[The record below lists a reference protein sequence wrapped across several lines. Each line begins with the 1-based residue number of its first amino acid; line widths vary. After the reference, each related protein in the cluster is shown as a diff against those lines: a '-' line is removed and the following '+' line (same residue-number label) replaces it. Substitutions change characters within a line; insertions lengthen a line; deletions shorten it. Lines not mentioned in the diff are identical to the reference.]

1 MCVEDWQ
8 TWKQFWKKIKVIAT
22 WHCSGNS
29 LFQAFSG
36 ELSGERCEVKR
47 SAKKI
52 KPLSPVPPLLFIAI
66 FTSHRS
72 PLSERLEQATVG
84 TAANIL
90 SCVCRLTYLL
100 SLLFLFVSIS
110 YFISL
115 DPHGKEYQP
124 ILKYKELSMS
134 WRVTRSQDWNTRVDS
149 R

>member
-29 LFQAFSG
+29 LFQAF
-36 ELSGERCEVKR
+36 SGERCEVKR

-72 PLSERLEQATVG
+72 PLSERWKQATVG